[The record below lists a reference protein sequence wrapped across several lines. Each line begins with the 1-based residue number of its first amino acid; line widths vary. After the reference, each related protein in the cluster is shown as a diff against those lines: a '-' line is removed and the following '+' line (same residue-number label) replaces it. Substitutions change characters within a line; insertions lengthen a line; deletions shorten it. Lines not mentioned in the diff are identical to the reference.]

1 VVEKLETF
9 DSNILK
15 HVEKDSSSSDEG
27 DAFKEAYIQEKTH
40 QKVRISAIIG
50 LIRNS

>member
-1 VVEKLETF
+1 MVEKLETF

-15 HVEKDSSSSDEG
+15 HVETSSDEG

-40 QKVRISAIIG
+40 QKVSWYYNF
-50 LIRNS
+50 LNNHE